1 MPRSRSLGL
10 DKVVERAALGEE
22 RLGALRD
29 VGPRVRHGPRRVAVG
44 HAVRVL
50 ASVEVAGVPRHLTVV
65 ARVVVRRRL
74 DLAAGEGLLERV
86 RELGDGRGGLGA
98 HGARAVG
105 SDLDLRQPE
114 ILQAQGFIEK
124 RLALA
129 QVRGTDA
136 LVHGER
142 EVPALAWPALE
153 LLHGEVL
160 ASDGSALEELD
171 EARGIVPRA
180 HGDHRFLREL
190 RALGVAV
197 ADDVVA
203 TWVGTGGNRVS
214 TRGDSC
220 FGLAVAIGKC
230 APIG

>member
-1 MPRSRSLGL
+1 MPRSRWPVSACDAPCGLGSTKSLSAP
-10 DKVVERAALGEE
+10 RSWRE
-22 RLGALRD
+22 RLRALRD
-29 VGPRVRHGPRRVAVG
+29 VGPNVRHGPRRVAVG

-114 ILQAQGFIEK
+114 ILQAEGFIEK

-142 EVPALAWPALE
+142 EVPALAWPARWSFCMVRSLPPTG
-153 LLHGEVL
+153 LLSRSSTMPAGL
-160 ASDGSALEELD
+160 CPARMAITASSASF
-171 EARGIVPRA
+171 VP
-180 HGDHRFLREL
+180 
-190 RALGVAV
+190 
-197 ADDVVA
+197 
-203 TWVGTGGNRVS
+203 GGCGR
-214 TRGDSC
+214 
-220 FGLAVAIGKC
+220 
-230 APIG
+230 